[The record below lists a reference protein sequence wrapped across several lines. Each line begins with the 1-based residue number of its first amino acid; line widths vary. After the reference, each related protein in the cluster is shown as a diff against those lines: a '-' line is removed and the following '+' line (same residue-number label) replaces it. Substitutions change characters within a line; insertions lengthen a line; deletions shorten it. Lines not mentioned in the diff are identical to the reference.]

1 MSELNTPFFSV
12 IIPLYNKDSEIINTI
27 NSVLNQ
33 TFSDFELII
42 VNDGSTDNS
51 LRAIG
56 TIIDPRLIIITKK
69 NGGVSSARNL
79 GILNSCGRNIALL
92 DGDDIWLPEYL
103 QEIKLLIDKFPE
115 CRIFCTDYVV
125 SSAKYENQNQQP
137 TIHSCENDYF
147 KLAMYVPFL
156 TASSIVIKRDCFNK
170 EMFFN
175 ESLSHGEDLD
185 LWIRL
190 VKKYQG
196 IGYSNRQLVYY
207 NHSANRRASR
217 RIPQL
222 QNHFVNFVQLDLIAN
237 STEKQY
243 YINQISLLCWL
254 YFKNLKVKYI
264 STIFNHNKKYTFS
277 IVLQMLNNIVFNPYK
292 KLIKNK

>member
-1 MSELNTPFFSV
+1 MSEVNTPYFSI
-12 IIPLYNKDSEIINTI
+12 IIPLYNKESEIINTI

-33 TFSDFELII
+33 TFSDFELIV

-51 LRAIG
+51 LRVID
-56 TIIDPRLIIITKK
+56 TIRDPRLTIITKK

-79 GILNSCGRNIALL
+79 GILNSSGNNIALL
-92 DGDDIWLPEYL
+92 DGDDLWLPDYL
-103 QEIKLLIDKFPE
+103 QEIKQLIDKFPD
-115 CRIFCTDYVV
+115 CRIFCTDYIV
-125 SSAKYENQNQQP
+125 SSAKFKNQNQQP
-137 TIHSCENDYF
+137 AKHSCENNYF

-190 VKKYQG
+190 INKYPD
-196 IGYSNRQLVYY
+196 IGSSSRQLVYY
-207 NHSANRRASR
+207 NHSANSRASR

-237 STEKQY
+237 KTEKKY
-243 YINQISLLCWL
+243 YINQISFLCWL
-254 YFKNLKVKYI
+254 YIKNLKVKYI
-264 STIFNHNKKYTFS
+264 SSIFRHNRKYIFS
-277 IVLQMLNNIVFNPYK
+277 IVLKMFSNIVFNPYK